1 MRRSPSNTATGHRGR
16 GPVQWRANVMNP
28 ITKLRGLSAR
38 RLILLATVANLG
50 LATVVVGTQF
60 QKPGSPVVPWPP
72 AAEIAGRPAGFADL
86 VEKVKPAVI
95 SVRVK
100 TDAGAQMMGFNDED
114 QPFQKNSPMERFFRR
129 FGMPFD
135 NE

>member
-1 MRRSPSNTATGHRGR
+1 MRRSPSNTATDHRGR

-60 QKPGSPVVPWPP
+60 HQPSFPVVASAS

-100 TDAGAQMMGFNDED
+100 TDAGAQMMGFSEED
-114 QPFQKNSPMERFFRR
+114 
-129 FGMPFD
+129 
-135 NE
+135 